1 MIEVKRRL
9 FSNKPYAY
17 EVEYLESTGTQY
29 IDTGF
34 AHTNKSGVEIKTQL
48 TKRPSEKAFP
58 FGGRYNNNSMSRAM
72 FYYFTNGGQWGFDYT
87 GSGNRWNVSGV
98 GMLDVCEVAYLQNK
112 VTINDKS
119 YTFSSRAFTS
129 PYTIYL
135 FACNTGGTVELESR
149 GAMKIW
155 YCRLYEDN
163 VLKHN
168 FIPVVD
174 LEGVPC
180 LYDKITKEFFY
191 NKGAGQFIAGPRVY

>member
-1 MIEVKRRL
+1 MNQNRRRL
-9 FSNKPYAY
+9 FSNNKPYAY
-17 EVEYLESTGTQY
+17 EVEYLKSTGTQY

-34 AHTNKSGVEIKTQL
+34 AHTDKSGVEIKVQL
-48 TKRPSEKAFP
+48 TEKPSEKAFP
-58 FGGRYNNNSMSRAM
+58 FGGRENNTSKSRAM
-72 FYYFTNGGQWGFDYT
+72 FYYFSNGGQWGFDF
-87 GSGNRWNVSGV
+87 SGNRTRWDASGI
-98 GMLDVCEVAYLQNK
+98 GMLDVLTVSYQQRNVAVNNK
-112 VTINDKS
+112 S
-119 YTFSSRAFTS
+119 HTFPSRTFIS

-135 FACNTGGTVELESR
+135 FACNTGGAVELESR

-180 LYDKITKEFFY
+180 LYDKVTKEFYY
-191 NKGAGQFIAGPRVY
+191 NKGTGQFIAGPRV

>member
-34 AHTNKSGVEIKTQL
+34 AHTNKSGVEIKVQL
-48 TKRPSEKAFP
+48 TKKPSEKAFP
-58 FGGRYNNNSMSRAM
+58 FGGRYNNTSKSRAM
-72 FYYFTNGGQWGFDYT
+72 FYYFSSGGQWGFDYN
-87 GSGNRWNVSGV
+87 GSRTRWNASGV

-112 VTINDKS
+112 VVINDKT
-119 YTFSSRAFTS
+119 YTFSSRTFTS
-129 PYTIYL
+129 SFTIYL

-155 YCRLYEDN
+155 YCKLYENN
-163 VLKHN
+163 VLKHD
-168 FIPVVD
+168 FIPVID
-174 LEGVPC
+174 LEGEPC
-180 LYDKITKEFFY
+180 LYDKITKKFFY
-191 NKGAGQFIAGPRVY
+191 NKGTGQFIAGPRVY